1 MFSFKLVFIVSFID
15 IGVVLFVLVVSYLG
29 VKGNWLKWIVIGS
42 FLMVVG
48 LFIFIILYVVF
59 DLYEYVCKRFNIFFF
74 KKKYS
79 NNKICVYIV
88 YVFCCFKECLNIL
101 II

>member
-59 DLYEYVCKRFNIFFF
+59 DLYEYVCKRFNFNFL
-74 KKKYS
+74 KKEKKRCILF
-79 NNKICVYIV
+79 KICKMFFWNNFDNS
-88 YVFCCFKECLNIL
+88 VF
-101 II
+101 